1 MRYETLVILACVGV
15 LASCGSDDPDSACL
29 DTQCTGSPSP
39 VEAGAALGSGSDAG
53 GSALNPAAEAGV
65 NPAADAAGAN
75 PGTDASTSTTPDAGV
90 KDAGDTTP
98 AGDGGTTVINMP
110 GARPSAGCGMP
121 APMSGKTTIDV
132 SGTARE
138 YILSVPQGYDPTKP
152 YRLVFAWHGLGGTA
166 DQIARTWYGL
176 ASRSMNSTIFVAGQG
191 LNTSNQVGSG
201 PGWDNMGGR
210 DVAFVKALYAKLQGT
225 LCIDETRVFSTGM
238 SYGGIMSNTLG
249 CQMGDVF
256 RAIAPM
262 SGSGPGF
269 GGRATCVGEVA
280 VWMSHGDNDTVVP
293 TASGQASRDFW
304 VKANKCQTQTMP
316 VEPSP
321 CVAYQGCAAD
331 LPVTFCLFPGG
342 HTVPAFAAAA
352 IWSFFSKF

>member
-1 MRYETLVILACVGV
+1 MGEA
-15 LASCGSDDPDSACL
+15 
-29 DTQCTGSPSP
+29 GSPP
-39 VEAGAALGSGSDAG
+39 
-53 GSALNPAAEAGV
+53 
-65 NPAADAAGAN
+65 
-75 PGTDASTSTTPDAGV
+75 T
-90 KDAGDTTP
+90 
-98 AGDGGTTVINMP
+98 GDGGTTPITMS
-110 GARPSAGCGMP
+110 GAKPSAGCGMP
-121 APMSGKTTIDV
+121 APTAGKTMIDV
-132 SGTARE
+132 NGTPRE
-138 YILSVPQGYDPTKP
+138 YIVALPQGYDPMKP
-152 YRLVFAWHGLGGTA
+152 YRLIFAWHGLGGTA
-166 DQIARTWYGL
+166 DQIARNWYGL
-176 ASRSMNSTIFVAGQG
+176 ASRAMNSAIFVAGQG

-210 DVAFVKALYAKLQGT
+210 DVAFVKALYAKLKDT
-225 LCIDETRVFSTGM
+225 LCVDESRVFSTGM

-262 SGSGPGF
+262 AGSGPGF

-280 VWMSHGDNDTVVP
+280 VWMSHGDNDTVVS

-304 VKANKCQTQTMP
+304 VKANKCQMETMP

-321 CVAYQGCAAD
+321 CVTYQGCAPD